1 MHGNRIR
8 RPRRRSVL
16 AGMVVA
22 VLVAAAAAAVGGYL
36 LLRTRGTPQQT
47 AASYLRGWQ
56 RGSYAAMDQVSVDV
70 PRSGLAGPLRQAD
83 AELGIRRIRL
93 VPGPVTIDG
102 GSARARFTAT
112 ADLVSG
118 HTWTYQGLLE
128 LVRRDR
134 RWWGKR
140 GPARIY
146 PGVRA
151 GEQFV
156 LRAAPPG

>member
-56 RGSYAAMDQVSVDV
+56 RGSYAAMDQVSVNV

-93 VPGPVTIDG
+93 VPGPVTIGG
-102 GSARARFTAT
+102 GSA
-112 ADLVSG
+112 
-118 HTWTYQGLLE
+118 
-128 LVRRDR
+128 
-134 RWWGKR
+134 
-140 GPARIY
+140 PARVTPTPALPHGPTPAH
-146 PGVRA
+146 PG
-151 GEQFV
+151 
-156 LRAAPPG
+156 LPGH